1 MEYWSDGLEAVGVR
15 PRAQGVREETFLMH
29 TTPLLQLLQH
39 SIISDK
45 QLGNDEVPSKSH
57 LSQSGF

>member
-1 MEYWSDGLEAVGVR
+1 MEYWSDGLEAV
-15 PRAQGVREETFLMH
+15 GVREETFLMH